1 MPPIVLIH
9 GFPFDASMWE
19 AQATHLRALGH
30 PVLTPT
36 LPGFGGT
43 APLPRDHTSMD
54 AFALEIHKFIDTE
67 AGGRAIVG
75 GFSMG
80 GYVLLS
86 LLRECPECVTAAMF
100 IDTRPD
106 ADSAEARAN
115 RMKSIELI
123 DKEGTAGA
131 AQVFD
136 AMLPKI
142 LRKKPTPEMKTKAR
156 LLMEPQGA
164 NGGVG
169 AANALFA
176 MAKRRDQSDLL
187 AGLKIP
193 VLIVV
198 GSEDGITPPSVALS
212 MQSHMPHAMAVQI
225 VAAGH
230 MSPVEQAGPVN
241 AAIETFLTTV
251 K

>member
-1 MPPIVLIH
+1 MLPIVLIH

-19 AQATHLRALGH
+19 SQAAFLRDKGH
-30 PVLTPT
+30 TVLTPT
-36 LPGFGGT
+36 LPGFGGSV
-43 APLPRDHTSMD
+43 PLPRDQTSIQ
-54 AFALEIHKFIDTE
+54 AYATEIHKFIDNQ

-86 LLRECPECVTAAMF
+86 LLRECPECVAAAML

-106 ADSAEARAN
+106 ADKPEARAA
-115 RMKSIELI
+115 RLKSIEQI
-123 DKEGTAGA
+123 DKEGAAGA

-136 AMLPKI
+136 AMLPKV
-142 LRKKPTPEMKTKAR
+142 LRKKPDPETKTKAR
-156 LLMEPQGA
+156 LLMEPQVAHNGA
-164 NGGVG
+164 G

-187 AGLKIP
+187 AEIKIP

-225 VAAGH
+225 VSAGH
-230 MSPVEQAGPVN
+230 LSPVEQAGPVN
-241 AAIETFLTTV
+241 AAIETFLATV

>member
-1 MPPIVLIH
+1 MHTILLIH

-19 AQATHLRALGH
+19 SQAAFLRDKGH
-30 PVLTPT
+30 TVLTPS
-36 LPGFGGT
+36 LPGFGGS
-43 APLPRDHTSMD
+43 APLARDHTSIESYAAD
-54 AFALEIHKFIDTE
+54 IHKVIQTQ

-80 GYVLLS
+80 GYVLLA
-86 LLRECPECVTAAMF
+86 LLREFPDCVSAAML

-106 ADSAEARAN
+106 ADTAEIRAN
-115 RMKSIELI
+115 RLKSIDRI
-123 DKEGTAGA
+123 DKDGTAGA

-136 AMLPKI
+136 AMLPKL
-142 LRKKPTPEMKTKAR
+142 LRKKPAPEMKTKAR
-156 LLMEPQGA
+156 LLMEPQTAHDGS
-164 NGGVG
+164 G
-169 AANALFA
+169 AANALSA

-198 GSEDGITPPSVALS
+198 GSEDSITPPSVALA

-230 MSPVEQAGPVN
+230 LSPVEQAAPVN